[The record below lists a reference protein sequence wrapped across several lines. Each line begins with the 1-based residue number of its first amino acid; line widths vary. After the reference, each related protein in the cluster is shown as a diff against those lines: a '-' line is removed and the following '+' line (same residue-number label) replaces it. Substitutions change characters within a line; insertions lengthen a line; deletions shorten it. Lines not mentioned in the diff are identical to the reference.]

1 MGYLE
6 RRRGYSLRAA
16 TGLSAQSSTMALGE
30 TPANSFQR
38 KRGVRHAFQG
48 VEVRVVRLMVN
59 GLTPPRLGACVGTPL
74 LFDGLGELCFGLEG
88 EAEADLGAV
97 MRVRGFGLGGF
108 GQPHIAAG
116 H

>member
-48 VEVRVVRLMVN
+48 VEVRVVRLMVR
-59 GLTPPRLGACVGTPL
+59 GYSPPKTSGHAAMALTASVWSLRN
-74 LFDGLGELCFGLEG
+74 
-88 EAEADLGAV
+88 
-97 MRVRGFGLGGF
+97 
-108 GQPHIAAG
+108 
-116 H
+116 